1 MRRDSHYFQWGL
13 TAVCVVCA
21 ILLIYDV
28 VFRGS
33 IVIAYLGKLIYILAP
48 VLYGAFMAY
57 LLAPLVNWFEA
68 VLFRRRPGK
77 KTRLRGVSVALTWLV
92 VIASLYLLL
101 SILLP
106 ELYKSVRQLVGNVDS
121 YYQTISAWVKRLLE
135 NNPALAQQAVDLFNR
150 YYQEGLAWLRDNV
163 VPQIQV
169 AMQALTGGVVGAM
182 VFLKNILIGVIVS
195 VYLLATKEGFGA
207 SGCRLCYTFLSEE
220 KAALLIRGAKATD
233 RIFSGFVRGKLLDSL
248 IIGVLCFIFS
258 SWFQFPYAPLV
269 SVVVGV
275 TNVIPFFGPF
285 LGAIP
290 CAFLI
295 LLDSPIKCLYFL
307 VFIFALQQFDGNI
320 LGPKILGD
328 STGLSSFLSLIHI

>member
-106 ELYKSVRQLVGNVDS
+106 ELYKGVRQLGGNVDS
-121 YYQTISAWVKRLLE
+121 YYQTISAGVKRLLE

-182 VFLKNILIGVIVS
+182 VSTGGVS
-195 VYLLATKEGFGA
+195 VGGT
-207 SGCRLCYTFLSEE
+207 
-220 KAALLIRGAKATD
+220 
-233 RIFSGFVRGKLLDSL
+233 
-248 IIGVLCFIFS
+248 
-258 SWFQFPYAPLV
+258 
-269 SVVVGV
+269 VG
-275 TNVIPFFGPF
+275 
-285 LGAIP
+285 
-290 CAFLI
+290 
-295 LLDSPIKCLYFL
+295 
-307 VFIFALQQFDGNI
+307 
-320 LGPKILGD
+320 
-328 STGLSSFLSLIHI
+328 